1 MKTAWNKGVSIY
13 SPISNSHRAFT
24 ERDIEQIQNDARI
37 SALKE
42 AAHVVLIATRIPEG
56 ARNPTRDF
64 LVIKGEEISNLILSL
79 SNKLKEGTK

>member
-1 MKTAWNKGVSIY
+1 MKTAAQELVEAHPEILVGN
-13 SPISNSHRAFT
+13 HQ
-24 ERDIEQIQNDARI
+24 QIIQALDAALRVVRI

-79 SNKLKEGTK
+79 ANKQKEGTK